1 MVFELKTALLGFENI
16 KKMKLKEIDDL
27 FVKLENDENGGKP
40 SFTLVNPF
48 LLRDYD
54 FEVPNSIKNLLELK
68 DDSEIRVY
76 NIMIT
81 KQPLEN
87 SDINFAAPFIFN
99 MDKKLVAQVI
109 LDSNRYPQYK
119 LLEKISV
126 FLEK

>member
-16 KKMKLKEIDDL
+16 KKMKLKEIDEL
-27 FVKLENDENGGKP
+27 FVKLENDENGGSP

-54 FEVPNSIKNLLELK
+54 FDVPNSIKDTLELQ

-87 SDINFAAPFIFN
+87 SEINFAAPLVFN
-99 MDKKLVAQVI
+99 MTKKLVAQVI

-119 LLEKISV
+119 LLEKIST
-126 FLEK
+126 FIKK

>member
-16 KKMKLKEIDDL
+16 KKMKLKEIDEL
-27 FVKLENDENGGKP
+27 FVKLENDENGGSP

-54 FEVPNSIKNLLELK
+54 FDVPNSIKDTLELQ

-87 SDINFAAPFIFN
+87 SEINFAAPFVFN
-99 MDKKLVAQVI
+99 MTKKLVAQVI

-119 LLEKISV
+119 LLEKIST
-126 FLEK
+126 FIKK